1 MIIYDNYY
9 KIISAMEDYNRYY
22 THIDSHHKLLDF
34 NLKEVWKY
42 RDLIFLFTKRSFA
55 VRYKQTILGPAWLL
69 LNPFITSVMYNI
81 VFGVIAGLSTEGVPQ
96 LLFYM
101 GSHAVWAFFAACL
114 TSTASTF
121 RSNANIFGKVYFP
134 RLTMPISSV
143 MSALINFL
151 IELLMFGFFWI
162 YFIFVGQV
170 SPNWLYIPLFLLVLL
185 QLGCL
190 GLGFGIIISSLTT
203 KYRDLNVLVGF
214 GVSLWMYGT
223 PVVYPL
229 SQISSKTLS
238 LIVKINPV
246 TQALETFR
254 YIFLGTGQVSLYWWI
269 VTVLITVFILF
280 FGIILFNKV
289 EKTFMDTI

>member
-1 MIIYDNYY
+1 
-9 KIISAMEDYNRYY
+9 MENAELYH
-22 THIDSHHKLLDF
+22 THIESKHNLLDF

-42 RDLIFLFTKRSFA
+42 RDLIFLFTKRSFT

-69 LNPFITSVMYNI
+69 LNPFLTSVMYNL

-101 GSHAVWAFFAACL
+101 GSHAVWAFFSMCL
-114 TSTASTF
+114 TTTANTF
-121 RSNANIFGKVYFP
+121 LSNRGIFGKVYFP

-143 MSALINFL
+143 LSAAINFG
-151 IELLMFGFFWI
+151 IQMLMFSFFWVYYI
-162 YFIFVGQV
+162 AIGQV
-170 SPNWLYIPLFLLVLL
+170 APNWIYIPLFLLVLL

-214 GVSLWMYGT
+214 GVQLWMYGT

-229 SQISSKTLS
+229 SQIKNPLLS
-238 LIVKINPV
+238 TIIRINPV

-254 YIFLGTGQVSLYWWI
+254 YIFLGTGTVSFFWWGI
-269 VTVLITVFILF
+269 TVLITAFILF
-280 FGIILFNKV
+280 IGIVLFNKV

>member
-1 MIIYDNYY
+1 
-9 KIISAMEDYNRYY
+9 MENVELYH
-22 THIDSHHKLLDF
+22 THIESKHKLLDF

-42 RDLIFLFTKRSFA
+42 RDLIFLFTKRSFT

-69 LNPFITSVMYNI
+69 LNPFLTSVMYNL

-101 GSHAVWAFFAACL
+101 GSHAVWAFFSMCL
-114 TSTASTF
+114 TTTASTF
-121 RSNANIFGKVYFP
+121 LSNAGIFGKVYFP

-143 MSALINFL
+143 FSAVINFG
-151 IELLMFGFFWI
+151 IQMLMFGFFWVYYI
-162 YFIFVGQV
+162 AIGQV
-170 SPNWLYIPLFLLVLL
+170 APNWMYIPLFLLVLL

-214 GVSLWMYGT
+214 GVQLWMYGT

-229 SQISSKTLS
+229 SQISNPLLSTL
-238 LIVKINPV
+238 IRINPV
-246 TQALETFR
+246 SQALETFR
-254 YIFLGTGQVSLYWWI
+254 YIFLGTGTVSFFWWTI
-269 VTVLITVFILF
+269 TVLITAVILF
-280 FGIILFNKV
+280 IGIILFNKV

>member
-1 MIIYDNYY
+1 
-9 KIISAMEDYNRYY
+9 MENIEEYH
-22 THIDSHHKLLDF
+22 THIEAKHNLLDF
-34 NLKEVWKY
+34 NLKEVWDY
-42 RDLIFLFTKRSFA
+42 RDLIYLFTKRSFT

-101 GSHAVWAFFAACL
+101 GSHAVWSFFSSCL
-114 TSTASTF
+114 TSTANTF
-121 RSNANIFGKVYFP
+121 LANRGIFGKVYFP

-143 MSALINFL
+143 LSSFINFL
-151 IELLMFGFFWI
+151 IQLLMFGFFWVYYI
-162 YFIFVGQV
+162 AIGQV
-170 SPNWLYIPLFLLVLL
+170 TPNYLYIPLFLLVLL

-214 GVSLWMYGT
+214 GMSLWMYGT

-229 SQISSKTLS
+229 SQITNKTLS
-238 LIVKINPV
+238 LLVRINPV
-246 TQALETFR
+246 TQAVETFR
-254 YIFLGTGQVSLYWWI
+254 YIFLGTGTVDPFWWMVSI
-269 VTVLITVFILF
+269 VITIFILF
-280 FGIILFNKV
+280 FGIMLFNKV

>member
-1 MIIYDNYY
+1 
-9 KIISAMEDYNRYY
+9 MENAELYH
-22 THIDSHHKLLDF
+22 THIESKHNLLDF

-42 RDLIFLFTKRSFA
+42 RDLIFLFTKRSFT

-69 LNPFITSVMYNI
+69 LNPFLTSVMYNL

-101 GSHAVWAFFAACL
+101 GSHAVWAFFSMCL
-114 TSTASTF
+114 TTTANTF
-121 RSNANIFGKVYFP
+121 LSNRGIFGKVYFP

-143 MSALINFL
+143 FSAAINFG
-151 IELLMFGFFWI
+151 IQLLMFSFFWI
-162 YFIFVGQV
+162 YYIAIGQV
-170 SPNWLYIPLFLLVLL
+170 APNWIYIPLFLLVLL

-214 GVSLWMYGT
+214 GVQLWMYGT

-229 SQISSKTLS
+229 SQIKNPLLS
-238 LIVKINPV
+238 TIIRINPV

-254 YIFLGTGQVSLYWWI
+254 YIFLGTGTVSFFWWGI
-269 VTVLITVFILF
+269 TVLITAFILF
-280 FGIILFNKV
+280 IGIVLFNKV

>member
-1 MIIYDNYY
+1 
-9 KIISAMEDYNRYY
+9 MENVEMYH
-22 THIDSHHKLLDF
+22 THIESKHKLLDF

-42 RDLIFLFTKRSFA
+42 RDLIFLFTKRSFT

-69 LNPFITSVMYNI
+69 LNPFLTSVMYNL

-114 TSTASTF
+114 TTTAGTF
-121 RSNANIFGKVYFP
+121 LSNAGIFGKVYFP

-143 MSALINFL
+143 FSALINFG
-151 IELLMFGFFWI
+151 IQLLMFGFFWVYYI
-162 YFIFVGQV
+162 AIGQV

-214 GVSLWMYGT
+214 GVQLWMYGT

-229 SQISSKTLS
+229 SQINNPLLGTL
-238 LIVKINPV
+238 IRINPV
-246 TQALETFR
+246 SQALETFR
-254 YIFLGTGQVSLYWWI
+254 FIFLGTGNVSFFWWGI
-269 VTVLITVFILF
+269 SIAITAVILF
-280 FGIILFNKV
+280 IGIILFNKV